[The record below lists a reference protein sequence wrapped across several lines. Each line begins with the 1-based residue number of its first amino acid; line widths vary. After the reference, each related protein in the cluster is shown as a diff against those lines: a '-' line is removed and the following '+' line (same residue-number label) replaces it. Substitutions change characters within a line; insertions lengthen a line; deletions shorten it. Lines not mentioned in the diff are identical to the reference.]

1 MKILT
6 RSICLLLVLC
16 FLGVALIGCGKKNGG
31 DETDAGKNSGNNG
44 NNEVTETET
53 NIYGEP
59 SFTTP
64 HNYNE
69 LDFEG
74 EELTVML
81 RNNEVTVREWYKE
94 SPEDELDEAVAMRNA
109 AVEETLNIEMNYEI
123 MSFPGWS
130 EYLSGFNSIIV
141 DDVVQ
146 DLHYYDIAVHW
157 ALGAGYTSIRD
168 CNANL
173 LDDETFPYFEF
184 TLPCWNQSI
193 VDTEVNG
200 RLHLIAGDINI
211 SQFDYATV
219 IWYNKTLY
227 DNKKDA
233 TDHEDIQDLALEGL
247 WTYDELYMW
256 ATRLHEDS
264 NGTTGWQ
271 ADDTY
276 GYAEMQANNNTQP
289 VPKDAIAA
297 AFDIDL
303 LIENPDGTH
312 AFSIVGNEK
321 AEQARSMWINLHEAS
336 GTYSGGGSVN
346 HFASGK
352 YLFWAAEMYPGKDAN
367 MAIREME
374 DKYGLLPMPKFDA
387 DQEQYYTASY
397 DGYSLMSV
405 LDHAESTI
413 PTKGDA
419 VSAFLQLATE
429 ESYTSVRGY
438 YFNRIVKPKYFGT
451 DDSLGTVSKS
461 VELFDII
468 ISNITFDFWT
478 IYAPQLGQ
486 LTWVWRTS
494 LLPDWNTMEA
504 QYLSRQNELDEALR
518 SMDVWFGLIEDEED

>member
-31 DETDAGKNSGNNG
+31 DETDAGKDSGNNG

-173 LDDETFPYFEF
+173 LDEETFPYFDF
-184 TLPCWNQSI
+184 SLPCWNQSI
-193 VDTEVNG
+193 VDTTVNN

-211 SQFDYATV
+211 SQFDYAVV

-227 DNKKDA
+227 DKKKEA

-256 ATRLHEDS
+256 ATKLQEDS
-264 NGTTGWQ
+264 NGTPGNQ
-271 ADDTY
+271 VDDTY
-276 GYAEMQANNNTQP
+276 GFATLINDNFQP
-289 VPKDAIAA
+289 VPKDAVAA

-312 AFSIVGNEK
+312 SYNIMGNEK
-321 AEQARSMWINLHEAS
+321 YCLIVFLTNFK
-336 GTYSGGGSVN
+336 TYGIL
-346 HFASGK
+346 K
-352 YLFWAAEMYPGKDAN
+352 
-367 MAIREME
+367 
-374 DKYGLLPMPKFDA
+374 
-387 DQEQYYTASY
+387 
-397 DGYSLMSV
+397 
-405 LDHAESTI
+405 ST
-413 PTKGDA
+413 T
-419 VSAFLQLATE
+419 
-429 ESYTSVRGY
+429 
-438 YFNRIVKPKYFGT
+438 
-451 DDSLGTVSKS
+451 
-461 VELFDII
+461 
-468 ISNITFDFWT
+468 
-478 IYAPQLGQ
+478 
-486 LTWVWRTS
+486 
-494 LLPDWNTMEA
+494 
-504 QYLSRQNELDEALR
+504 LR
-518 SMDVWFGLIEDEED
+518 SEKYEKSGY